1 MADKDIRKRLN
12 YYTGLFL
19 QEEDFKAEQSYHVE
33 QQKEQNKLLL
43 TPGII
48 DPNTGLVV
56 TVSPDKTKVT
66 VSAGVAIDVAGN
78 QLIVLEGDTNRKD
91 ISTTAATEQD
101 VFLTLSSQELITDAP
116 AGGTGTRIFAQP
128 KFELIP
134 IANPPSEDVKI
145 RLVQLKIGSAGII
158 GTPDLSVRKTAGV
171 RVAGGLGGLKVGAT
185 EVRNPGGTIELVQGG
200 AIVLTPNNATKQIAI
215 SETHSS
221 LRNNPHTVTAA
232 QVGALP
238 LAGGGNVTGNVQ
250 VTGNVNVRSATG
262 SNTKL
267 DVQTTSPG
275 LTGTPGA
282 AFVWNG
288 SGAGSCGLVA
298 KMTTTPTS
306 APNPLSA
313 AVAGIGIAGIHGVYA
328 TAPIGTHALSVDGTA
343 RITGQI
349 STTHLVDTFINA
361 SGRKLKTGDVIKL
374 KGTPVTR
381 FRGLNNKAPVAEV
394 TLADRE
400 NDPLVIGIVDCEA
413 IPDSGSPDTR
423 IKPEDPTFIEN
434 GGELYVV
441 TLGTFA
447 HCKVDAS
454 EAPIEV
460 GDLLTSSKNLGHA
473 KKATKPQIG
482 SIIGKALEP
491 LKQGTGYIAVFVNI
505 Q

>member
-1 MADKDIRKRLN
+1 MPEDKRIRYFTN
-12 YYTGLFL
+12 QFL
-19 QEEDFKAEQSYHVE
+19 TAQDFIE
-33 QQKEQNKLLL
+33 EQNYHIDRQRRHNRLLH
-43 TPGII
+43 TF
-48 DPNTGLVV
+48 
-56 TVSPDKTKVT
+56 
-66 VSAGVAIDVAGN
+66 GVA
-78 QLIVLEGDTNRKD
+78 E
-91 ISTTAATEQD
+91 
-101 VFLTLSSQELITDAP
+101 
-116 AGGTGTRIFAQP
+116 
-128 KFELIP
+128 
-134 IANPPSEDVKI
+134 
-145 RLVQLKIGSAGII
+145 
-158 GTPDLSVRKTAGV
+158 
-171 RVAGGLGGLKVGAT
+171 GLKVEAT
-185 EVRNPGGTIELVQGG
+185 IGTKQAKVTPGTALDGQGRQIILTSDQPVNLNDVQAETKALVVISYPEPEPESDLATVGERQNTRFWERG
-200 AIVLTPNNATKQIAI
+200 IVLTLRVDSNNQPIAVGGNTFPSDRYIRLALLTLQSGNISAAPDLNVQPKAGTKIGDPVFPKVTLSTLNVTNPNQYPVLSSNAANQVNLQGNLVV
-215 SETHSS
+215 SGE
-221 LRNNPHTVTAA
+221 LRNNAA
-232 QVGALP
+232 GKVAVGGQL
-238 LAGGGNVTGNVQ
+238 NVQ
-250 VTGNVNVRSATG
+250 TA
-262 SNTKL
+262 
-267 DVQTTSPG
+267 SPG
-275 LTGTPGA
+275 LTVTPGA

-288 SGAGSCGLVA
+288 AGAGSCGLVA

-328 TAPIGTHALSVDGTA
+328 TAPTGTHALNVDGTA

-361 SGRKLKTGDVIKL
+361 SGQKLKTGDVIKL

-413 IPDSGSPDTR
+413 IPDANSPDTR